1 MQNITAKEKAHEWR
15 KFALSGYALIFLTF
29 GVMGLWAAIAKVDK
43 AVVASGNVS
52 VETNKKTIQHLEGGI
67 VKEILVKEGQ
77 RVNKDQVLIKLE
89 STQAQANSDI
99 LTNQV
104 MSSLGLEARLI
115 AERDGKNDIVWPP
128 EFNNYKSNPFLE
140 KLVEDQEAQF
150 HERRETINGQISIL
164 ESKTK
169 QIQKEI
175 EGITIEKKATEKQLG
190 FINEEMDALQ
200 KLLKRQLVPKNRVLA
215 MERDRTR
222 LEGVIG
228 KTIAETAKAET
239 SVNEMGIQ
247 IAQIKQK
254 FAEDIATNLLDVRN
268 KLGDFRQKNIV
279 ASDVLKRI
287 DVVARRAGTIQNL
300 KVFATGQVVRP
311 GEPLMDIVPDDEK
324 LIIQAMFQPQDIDV
338 VHEGQKAE
346 IRFPA
351 FHSRTLPTMEG
362 TIETLSHDRM
372 MDEASKQP
380 YYLGTIAISKADIP
394 DDYRARLRPGM
405 PAEIIVA
412 AGERTVLSYLVSPL
426 SSSIRKTFI
435 EQ

>member
-1 MQNITAKEKAHEWR
+1 MQRVTAKDKANEWR

-29 GVMGLWAAIAKVDK
+29 GVMGLWAGIAKVDK

-89 STQAQANSDI
+89 STQAQANSEI

-104 MSSLGLEARLI
+104 MSSLGLEARLL
-115 AERDGKNDIVWPP
+115 AERDGKKQIIWPS
-128 EFNNYKSNPFLE
+128 EFDNYKAKPFLV
-140 KLVEDQEAQF
+140 KLVEDQEQQF
-150 HERRETINGQISIL
+150 RERRDSLNAQLDIL
-164 ESKTK
+164 DSRIK
-169 QIQKEI
+169 QTQKGVEGLEIQKS
-175 EGITIEKKATEKQLG
+175 AAEKQLG
-190 FINEEMDALQ
+190 FLKQELDSLH
-200 KLLKRQLVPKNRVLA
+200 KLLKKNLVGLNKVLA
-215 MERDRTR
+215 REGDQTR
-222 LEGVIG
+222 VEGAIGSAIVDIAKGQSQINELEL
-228 KTIAETAKAET
+228 TKAHT
-239 SVNEMGIQ
+239 
-247 IAQIKQK
+247 KQK
-254 FAEDIATNLLDVRN
+254 FDEEVATSLLDVRN
-268 KLGDFRQKNIV
+268 KLGDFRQKNVV

-287 DVVARRAGTIQNL
+287 DITARRAGTIQNF
-300 KVFATGQVVRP
+300 KVFSIGQVVRP
-311 GEPLMDIVPDDEK
+311 GEPLLDIVPDDEK
-324 LIIQAMFQPQDIDV
+324 LIIQGMFQPQDIDV

-362 TIETLSHDRM
+362 TIETLSHDRL

-394 DDYRARLRPGM
+394 DDYRVRLRPGM

-412 AGERTVLSYLVSPL
+412 AGERTVLSYLVGPL
-426 SSSIRKTFI
+426 TSSIRKTFI

>member
-1 MQNITAKEKAHEWR
+1 MQRVTAKDKANEWR

-29 GVMGLWAAIAKVDK
+29 GVMGLWAGIAKVDK

-89 STQAQANSDI
+89 STQAQANSEI

-104 MSSLGLEARLI
+104 MSSLGLEARLL
-115 AERDGKNDIVWPP
+115 AERDGKNQIIWPS
-128 EFNNYKSNPFLE
+128 EFDNYKAKPFLV
-140 KLVEDQEAQF
+140 KLVEDQEQQF
-150 HERRETINGQISIL
+150 RERRDSLNAQLDIL
-164 ESKTK
+164 DSRIK
-169 QIQKEI
+169 QTQKGVEGLEIQKS
-175 EGITIEKKATEKQLG
+175 AAEKQLG
-190 FINEEMDALQ
+190 FLKQELDSLH
-200 KLLKRQLVPKNRVLA
+200 KLLKKNLVGLNKVLA
-215 MERDRTR
+215 REGDQTR
-222 LEGVIG
+222 VEGAIGSAIVDIAKGQSQINELEL
-228 KTIAETAKAET
+228 TKAHT
-239 SVNEMGIQ
+239 
-247 IAQIKQK
+247 KQK
-254 FAEDIATNLLDVRN
+254 FDEEVATSLLDVRN
-268 KLGDFRQKNIV
+268 KLGDFRQKNVV

-287 DVVARRAGTIQNL
+287 DITARRAGTIQNF
-300 KVFATGQVVRP
+300 KVFSIGQVVRP
-311 GEPLMDIVPDDEK
+311 GEPLLDIVPDDEK
-324 LIIQAMFQPQDIDV
+324 LIIQGMFQPQDIDV

-362 TIETLSHDRM
+362 TIETLSHDRL

-394 DDYRARLRPGM
+394 DDYRVRLRPGM

-412 AGERTVLSYLVSPL
+412 AGERTVLSYLVGPL
-426 SSSIRKTFI
+426 TSSIRKTFI

>member
-1 MQNITAKEKAHEWR
+1 MQRITAKDKANEWR

-29 GVMGLWAAIAKVDK
+29 GVMGLWAGIAKVDK

-89 STQAQANSDI
+89 STQAQANSEI

-104 MSSLGLEARLI
+104 MSSLGLEARLL
-115 AERDGKNDIVWPP
+115 AERDEKDQISWPP
-128 EFNNYKSNPFLE
+128 EFNNYKANPFLV

-150 HERRETINGQISIL
+150 RERHDTINGQVSIL
-164 ESKTK
+164 ESKIK
-169 QIQKEI
+169 QIRTEI
-175 EGITIEKKATEKQLG
+175 EGVTIEKKATEKQLG
-190 FINEEMDALQ
+190 FLDKEMDSLHKLQ
-200 KLLKRQLVPKNRVLA
+200 KKQLVAENRVLT
-215 MERDRTR
+215 MERERTR
-222 LEGVIG
+222 LEAVVG
-228 KTIAETAKAET
+228 KTIAETAKAEN
-239 SVNEMGIQ
+239 SISEMGIQ

-254 FAEDIATNLLDVRN
+254 FSEDVATNLLDVRS

-287 DVVARRAGTIQNL
+287 DIAAKRAGTIQNF
-300 KVFATGQVVRP
+300 KVFSIGQVLRP
-311 GEPLMDIVPDDEK
+311 GEPLLDIVPDDEK

-372 MDEASKQP
+372 IDEGSKQP

-405 PAEIIVA
+405 PAEIIVS
-412 AGERTVLSYLVSPL
+412 AGERTVLSYLVGPL
-426 SSSIRKTFI
+426 TSSIRKTFI